1 MSKKLFL
8 LFLTL
13 QFVSSFSQEQNVK
26 TQLISS
32 QKIDAD
38 EMVGFDGSE
47 NMYYIKNNVLFKKNK
62 KELWQYKNIS
72 LGKITHVDI
81 QNPLKTILFYEN
93 FNTVITLDNQFNE
106 TQKINFSENE
116 TPILVSATGIAS
128 QNQLWIYNSLSQQ
141 IGLFDYLKNTYQSIT
156 PSFQENITYYLADFN
171 TFQWIDNKQNW
182 YSCTIF
188 GKITFVG
195 TVSDFDQIQIVNN
208 QVVVFSK
215 DKKMYLQDVVKNKM
229 YRIENNEKSLKNFYR
244 KDQILSIFTNQ
255 EITNYKITIP

>member
-1 MSKKLFL
+1 M
-8 LFLTL
+8 
-13 QFVSSFSQEQNVK
+13 K

-106 TQKINFSENE
+106 TQKINFRRM
-116 TPILVSATGIAS
+116 
-128 QNQLWIYNSLSQQ
+128 
-141 IGLFDYLKNTYQSIT
+141 K
-156 PSFQENITYYLADFN
+156 FQY
-171 TFQWIDNKQNW
+171 
-182 YSCTIF
+182 
-188 GKITFVG
+188 
-195 TVSDFDQIQIVNN
+195 
-208 QVVVFSK
+208 
-215 DKKMYLQDVVKNKM
+215 
-229 YRIENNEKSLKNFYR
+229 
-244 KDQILSIFTNQ
+244 
-255 EITNYKITIP
+255 